1 MTKRKDT
8 TALPKPQP
16 KPIITP
22 FWRLAQAFAP
32 LHHWQKK
39 HLDTLHDVWKQG
51 APSPESRIRNPKGY
65 DPRHPQLG
73 NYEAR
78 IVFPTLLATWITEVA
93 TAQGYPEVQY
103 QDILRKLTHG

>member
-8 TALPKPQP
+8 TVPP

-32 LHHWQKK
+32 LHIWRKK
-39 HLDTLHDVWKQG
+39 HLDSLHDVWKQG
-51 APSPESRIRNPKGY
+51 APDPRSNIRNPKGY
-65 DPRHPQLG
+65 DPRHPQMG

-78 IVFPTLLATWITEVA
+78 IVFPGLLAKWITDVA
-93 TAQGYPEVQY
+93 QERGIPGAEFNRIVERLKRG
-103 QDILRKLTHG
+103 